1 MRQTSVTRNLKGRKG
16 LILGN
21 SEQHQRRH
29 STTTWTKFYPVLT
42 TYPPQEDNCGNFTY
56 FLVPTLSSRDHAW
69 TLYQGFILTS
79 SCPRSYWMTP
89 NMVLASQ
96 FSQPVSSMQF
106 NYRQV
111 FFKKLN
117 FKTFFFQ
124 LCWSQLKINSVK
136 IKLNAVLVYY
146 YCIYCWNFFWS

>member
-29 STTTWTKFYPVLT
+29 PTTTWSKYYPILT
-42 TYPPQEDNCGNFTY
+42 TYPPQEDYCGNFTY
-56 FLVPTLSSRDHAW
+56 YLTFVHVTRVAFYWPSHHLS
-69 TLYQGFILTS
+69 TS

-111 FFKKLN
+111 FFKKPN
-117 FKTFFFQ
+117 FKTFFF
-124 LCWSQLKINSVK
+124 NSVGGV
-136 IKLNAVLVYY
+136 N
-146 YCIYCWNFFWS
+146 